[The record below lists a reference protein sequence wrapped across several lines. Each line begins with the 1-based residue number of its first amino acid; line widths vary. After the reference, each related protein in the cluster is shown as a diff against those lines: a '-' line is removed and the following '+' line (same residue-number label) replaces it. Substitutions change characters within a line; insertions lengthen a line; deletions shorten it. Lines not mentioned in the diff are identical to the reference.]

1 MRLTNDYQYESEE
14 EEQQEHTSKKPHK
27 KELLKKPT
35 KDDLIKFNEWVNK
48 KETMNHFRNFLIFKC
63 QVLC

>member
-14 EEQQEHTSKKPHK
+14 EEQQQHTSKKPDN

-48 KETMNHFRNFLIFKC
+48 KETHKP
-63 QVLC
+63 

>member
-14 EEQQEHTSKKPHK
+14 EEQQQHTSKKSDK

-35 KDDLIKFNEWVNK
+35 KDDLIKFKEWVNK
-48 KETMNHFRNFLIFKC
+48 KETHKP
-63 QVLC
+63 